1 MLLLKSL
8 TVHNNNNNKREK
20 QKRKPCNNFRYSI
33 FTHKYDTLLI
43 KHPGCHLQ
51 NTPIKNNPKR
61 SLKRARDGDLRQP
74 RRTDG
79 ESMTGIKGTSGNRL
93 RKRKKINQGH
103 PFVRTQDGFQCEGG
117 RHALAWR
124 LTC

>member
-8 TVHNNNNNKREK
+8 TECTTTTTTKEKNK
-20 QKRKPCNNFRYSI
+20 KRKPCNNFRYSI

-93 RKRKKINQGH
+93 RKRKKN
-103 PFVRTQDGFQCEGG
+103 
-117 RHALAWR
+117 
-124 LTC
+124 